1 MERKAILMSLAFLQL
16 STPKTRRREGRQMN
30 VGPGITAEFPVLT
43 DEQVA
48 SVARPGT
55 RHHTT
60 AGEVL
65 DAAGERGYDF
75 IVIEAAEVDVL
86 RPAMPNAPE
95 ALIATWAQIPGRGS
109 LSDQEQAPPTSTRGT
124 VVGGEPVGGDHPPVL
139 GAHRAAPA
147 AGGPAA
153 AGTRS
158 SR

>member
-1 MERKAILMSLAFLQL
+1 
-16 STPKTRRREGRQMN
+16 MN

-48 SVARPGT
+48 LVTRRGT

-95 ALIATWAQIPGRGS
+95 ALIATWGPRSLVADRFRIRSRRPDKYARRGR
-109 LSDQEQAPPTSTRGT
+109 RW
-124 VVGGEPVGGDHPPVL
+124 
-139 GAHRAAPA
+139 
-147 AGGPAA
+147 
-153 AGTRS
+153 
-158 SR
+158 

>member
-65 DAAGERGYDF
+65 DAAGERGYDV

-95 ALIATWAQIPGRGS
+95 A
-109 LSDQEQAPPTSTRGT
+109 
-124 VVGGEPVGGDHPPVL
+124 
-139 GAHRAAPA
+139 
-147 AGGPAA
+147 
-153 AGTRS
+153 
-158 SR
+158 